1 MPRHARPGASIG
13 IAVAPD
19 HGETAAKLIHSASLA
34 LREAKM
40 AGGDT
45 FRVYARAMEMALEAC
60 QQREKAIGDGLHQQW
75 FELRFQ
81 PQYDLRTRR
90 LTGFEALVRMNHPEL
105 GELLPADFLP
115 AADESG
121 LIQPL
126 GEWIVRDAISTAAEW
141 PRHLGLSINASLA
154 QFLHG
159 DIANVVQHALV
170 NAGLQGSRLRLEVS
184 EAVFLAQSATVNEQL
199 RRLKSRGVQIV
210 LDDFGVDNSRLQL
223 LSGSMCDAV
232 KLDRS
237 LVENLG
243 AEKST
248 EALLRGLIGTA
259 QSFDLDILAEGVER
273 AEQAHF
279 LMANDCEK
287 VQGYLFGRPSR
298 KSELAVIIAKDM
310 RNAMAGHETAEIS
323 SSAA

>member
-1 MPRHARPGASIG
+1 
-13 IAVAPD
+13 V
-19 HGETAAKLIHSASLA
+19 L
-34 LREAKM
+34 
-40 AGGDT
+40 
-45 FRVYARAMEMALEAC
+45 
-60 QQREKAIGDGLHQQW
+60 
-75 FELRFQ
+75 
-81 PQYDLRTRR
+81 
-90 LTGFEALVRMNHPEL
+90 
-105 GELLPADFLP
+105 
-115 AADESG
+115 
-121 LIQPL
+121 
-126 GEWIVRDAISTAAEW
+126 
-141 PRHLGLSINASLA
+141 
-154 QFLHG
+154 
-159 DIANVVQHALV
+159 
-170 NAGLQGSRLRLEVS
+170 
-184 EAVFLAQSATVNEQL
+184 LAQSATVNEQL

-243 AEKST
+243 AEKCT

-310 RNAMAGHETAEIS
+310 RNAMAGHETAVIS